1 MKYGLHHN
9 ENFEANL
16 LFYLQE
22 RGLTEKELGALTNYD
37 PSTISG
43 YKSGSR
49 RLTDEAVERI
59 AKVLKVKPEALFEE
73 RTKVDNEILGLSRKL
88 NDETLPDQMRSRY
101 SDETYSAIPVD
112 ESQRILREENAKR
125 EIGENIV
132 SHPRVYVLIGLLT
145 AISIAVFV
153 FYPEVHSKIYSGIIM
168 CGLAMLIGKSI
179 KKRKT
184 IDRVLDIFLWIVLIL
199 LIALFVGLGIKAALQ

>member
-73 RTKVDNEILGLSRKL
+73 RTKVDIEILGLSRKL

-101 SDETYSAIPVD
+101 SDETYSSIPVD

-125 EIGENIV
+125 EIGEYIV

>member
-1 MKYGLHHN
+1 MKYGEYYN
-9 ENFEANL
+9 ENFEGNL

-22 RGLTEKELGALTNYD
+22 RGMTEKKLGELTNYD
-37 PSTISG
+37 ASTISG

-49 RLTDEAVERI
+49 RLTDEAIERI
-59 AKVLKVKPEALFEE
+59 ASVLGITREALFEE
-73 RTKVDNEILGLSRKL
+73 RTTVDNDIRDLSKKIG
-88 NDETLPDQMRSRY
+88 DETLSGKKRSRY
-101 SDETYSAIPVD
+101 SNETYSAIPKE

-125 EIGENIV
+125 EIGEYIV
-132 SHPRVYVLIGLLT
+132 SHPRVYVLIGILT
-145 AISIAVFV
+145 AISVAVFV

-184 IDRVLDIFLWIVLIL
+184 IDRILDIVLWIVIIL
-199 LIALFVGLGIKAALQ
+199 LIALFVALGIKMALQ